1 MLNLFF
7 RIIDWLDAWYGLPP
21 TQVGN
26 DDKKGGI
33 VQDNPPFF
41 VVLNKDYL
49 FFILMGNDGLATHA
63 VNDSTMPYKYP

>member
-1 MLNLFF
+1 
-7 RIIDWLDAWYGLPP
+7 
-21 TQVGN
+21 VGN